1 MAKCSGGSLA
11 SLQRAKS
18 NESVAL
24 LFWKRNRKW
33 NSRSDKRGRSCDAS
47 GVPSVVTSRVGGD
60 AALPCHLRHATQDSW
75 AVSVSWYKRGL
86 SGPVYTVD
94 MGSGNFLQARHRP
107 AHLWAGRAYFSS
119 ADEPALLMIG
129 DVAAAD
135 AGLYVCSAL
144 FANGAQRN
152 STVRFV
158 VVVPP
163 ETPVIR
169 DKFGNKVGKVAGPY
183 REGESLTLTSTVQ
196 NKTSS
201 FTCELQPCGHFHQP
215 PSAFRETVVVQKPS
229 GKYLALLQQE

>member
-1 MAKCSGGSLA
+1 M
-11 SLQRAKS
+11 LQKDT
-18 NESVAL
+18 SV
-24 LFWKRNRKW
+24 
-33 NSRSDKRGRSCDAS
+33 
-47 GVPSVVTSRVGGD
+47 VPSVVTSRVGGD

-75 AVSVSWYKRGL
+75 AVSVSWFKRGL

-144 FANGAQRN
+144 FGNGAQRN

-183 REGESLTLTSTVQ
+183 REGESLTLTCEVNGGKCFRVPEPTVTWWRNGSEQLHHTADSSSHGVSRSTLELPQLHRHDLNASLVCKAS
-196 NKTSS
+196 NHNGTYVVTSAV
-201 FTCELQPCGHFHQP
+201 TLDLYRKC
-215 PSAFRETVVVQKPS
+215 
-229 GKYLALLQQE
+229 